1 MRATHSHNNTQQHTT
16 THNSTMSLSAGDV
29 YRVRYDTNTT
39 SSTQKK
45 GERRIEVLQGP
56 HTDVHFHRGEV
67 VTVKDLSDPK
77 HPGKTKTMYT
87 FRFISIAPDS
97 AISNRYDQPQAG
109 ARTLQWDSDE
119 EDGLAVG
126 DLVTVNRRET
136 TSGETLGKIV
146 SLREQTAR
154 IKPPGSRHTV
164 RVHRR
169 LLSRTSLASINRKS
183 KRMAGS
189 SRRRRGVGTIV

>member
-1 MRATHSHNNTQQHTT
+1 MT
-16 THNSTMSLSAGDV
+16 
-29 YRVRYDTNTT
+29 
-39 SSTQKK
+39 
-45 GERRIEVLQGP
+45 EV
-56 HTDVHFHRGEV
+56 
-67 VTVKDLSDPK
+67 
-77 HPGKTKTMYT
+77 
-87 FRFISIAPDS
+87 
-97 AISNRYDQPQAG
+97 AG

-126 DLVTVNRRET
+126 DLVTFDRRET

-164 RVHRR
+164 KVNRR
-169 LLSRTSLASINRKS
+169 LLNKTSLASINRKS